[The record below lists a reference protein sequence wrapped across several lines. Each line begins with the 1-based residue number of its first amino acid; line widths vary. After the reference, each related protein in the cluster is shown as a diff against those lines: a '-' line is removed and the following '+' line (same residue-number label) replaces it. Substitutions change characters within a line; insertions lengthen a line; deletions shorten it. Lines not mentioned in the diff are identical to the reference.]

1 MAKTYL
7 VYNGPMVTTAGPT
20 SVTTGTSLKTML
32 QLKPAANFPIKVI
45 EWGIS
50 FDGSAA
56 ATPGKVELIDTG
68 TVFGTVTAHA
78 AADVF
83 PFDDPNAPAN
93 TAGSSGVPLNLSTT
107 ASGYTCTSEG
117 SVTTTR
123 YGDVQLLPPT
133 APYVKQFP
141 LGREFGVV
149 PGNCLRVRVTFGT
162 AINAICYVL
171 FEI

>member
-1 MAKTYL
+1 MAKLYT

-20 SVTTGTSLKTML
+20 SVTTGTALKTLL
-32 QLKPAANFPIKVI
+32 QIKPAANFPIKVV

-50 FDGSAA
+50 FDGLAT

-68 TVFGTVTAHA
+68 TVFGTVTASA
-78 AADVF
+78 AADIQ

-93 TAGSSGVPLNLSTT
+93 TAGTSGVPLNLGTSAT
-107 ASGYTCTSEG
+107 GYTCTSEG
-117 SVTTTR
+117 SVTATR
-123 YGDVQLLPPT
+123 YGDVQLIAPT
-133 APYVKQFP
+133 AQYVKQFP

-149 PGNCLRVRVTFGT
+149 PGNCLRVRVTFAA
-162 AINAICYVL
+162 AINAICYVV